1 MSMDE
6 IWTQA
11 LGAISGGRVLDIAT
25 GHGNFVQL
33 LVDSLVSFD
42 EIVGIDASERAI
54 EAARSAFE
62 GENIH
67 FARMQA
73 EKLDFE
79 DNCFDTVSLSAS
91 LHHLANIPGVL
102 AEAERVLKPGGHF
115 VLAEMHRDGQT
126 EAQLTFVYLHHWAAA
141 VDSALGILHN
151 STLARDELLAC
162 AASLNL
168 DEIRCYDYSETDSD
182 PMDERRIA
190 ALDGMIERTL
200 ARVKETPDLEAAN
213 RATLIGRGEQLYWQ
227 LHDLGAQR
235 EPILVLT
242 GQKR

>member
-1 MSMDE
+1 MKMDE
-6 IWTQA
+6 IWAEA

-25 GHGNFVQL
+25 GYGNFVQIL
-33 LVDSLVSFD
+33 ADELATFD

-54 EAARSAFE
+54 EAARSAFK
-62 GENIH
+62 GENIR

-79 DNCFDTVSLSAS
+79 DNYFDTVSLSAS
-91 LHHLANIPGVL
+91 LHHLTNIPGVL

-126 EAQLTFVYLHHWAAA
+126 EAQLTFIYLHHWAAA
-141 VDSALGILHN
+141 VDSALGIAHN
-151 STLARDELLAC
+151 PTLARGELLAHVQ
-162 AASLNL
+162 SLNL
-168 DEIRCYDYSETDSD
+168 DEVRCYDHSDTESD

-190 ALDGMIERTL
+190 ALDALIERTL
-200 ARVKETPDLEAAN
+200 ERAKEAPDHAVL
-213 RATLIGRGEQLYWQ
+213 LQRGEQLCRR

-235 EPILVLT
+235 EPILVFT
-242 GQKR
+242 GEKR